1 MASDTRDRLVR
12 STSRLLRTQGYAAT
26 GLNQVMAE
34 ADAPRGSMY
43 FHFPGG
49 KVELAAAAVDRF
61 AARATARMHE
71 ILAEHDTVAD
81 AVAAIFDGYVEHLD
95 RTAYAEGCAVA
106 TVALDAA
113 STHPLLADATG
124 KALREWTGV
133 LDAALQ
139 AEGRTADEAHGL
151 ATLVIAG
158 IEGTIVM
165 ARGEQSTE
173 PIATTRDVL
182 RTLLAR

>member
-1 MASDTRDRLVR
+1 
-12 STSRLLRTQGYAAT
+12 
-26 GLNQVMAE
+26 
-34 ADAPRGSMY
+34 MY

-81 AVAAIFDGYVEHLD
+81 AVAAIFDGYVERLD

-124 KALREWTGV
+124 KALREWT
-133 LDAALQ
+133 ACSMPRRCRPRA
-139 AEGRTADEAHGL
+139 GRPTRPTAWPP
-151 ATLVIAG
+151 
-158 IEGTIVM
+158 
-165 ARGEQSTE
+165 S
-173 PIATTRDVL
+173 
-182 RTLLAR
+182 